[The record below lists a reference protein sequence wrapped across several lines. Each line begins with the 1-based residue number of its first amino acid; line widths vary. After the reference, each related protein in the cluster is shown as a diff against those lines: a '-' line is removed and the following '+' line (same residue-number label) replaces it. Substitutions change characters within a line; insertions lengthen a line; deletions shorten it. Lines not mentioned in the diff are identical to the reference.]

1 MLYFRGTDN
10 KLWSLSDDGSGGV
23 NLGGYETISR
33 PTVSGDYIYFQGTDN
48 KLWKV
53 RLDGTDGVHLGG
65 YDTASTP
72 FVTDLYV
79 YFRGTDNKLWR
90 INLDGTGGDNP
101 GGYQTASM
109 PFVTDTGVYFQGTG
123 NALWKINLDGTGGV
137 HLGGYDTRS
146 TPFVT
151 ADHVYFQG
159 TDNALWKINLDGT
172 GGVHLGGYDT
182 RSTPFVTADHVYF
195 QGTDNAL
202 WKINLDGTGG
212 VHLGGYNTASSPFV
226 ADRVYFQGT
235 DNALWAIAL
244 DGTSGIHVG
253 GYDTSSTPFHFD
265 PPFVRTEHRIVVLSD
280 VHIGNDA
287 PTVWYQSSIH
297 NRYLGAICNWIVA
310 NAPSIRELVLL
321 GDVVDFW
328 TQPANVKPPS
338 LAEIVAKQ
346 PAIFGP
352 NGFFGQVLDAL
363 GGAVTLIPGNHD
375 IGITA
380 AEVATI
386 VSAGG
391 HRMKFADSVYYPM
404 GDHSIALAHGNAYT
418 IFNAPDPNSPW
429 NYLPIGHFVTRMVA
443 THWARTLP
451 PGHTVATLPGQGA
464 PNGFDVGAAVKGVIG
479 RLDID
484 VAEFLLDQVAAQTGT
499 PADQQFILPS
509 GQTVSLNNDVRPA
522 YSGLFSRWVAN
533 SGGGVVG
540 LLIAGKSALADAE
553 LGYMGWFAQRQAFE
567 SGADLIVFG
576 HTHNP
581 ISGLT
586 TTLIN
591 YANSGFECPSTA
603 DMPPKLITFAVVDTN
618 TLGVEIMQVTK
629 DTAQVALY
637 PNAPKEPVV
646 PFPAQ
651 DFSCY
656 VIIENHGQRMDLEGQ
671 PTASSGYWVV
681 PPPQSIPAGGRAMI
695 WLQDY
700 PGLAGTDGAVTYSVP
715 GRGPV
720 RFTFRCPTLASNDCS
735 GGTGFVAKSGGGAWG
750 EPGSIPRT
758 GHPFYVKF
766 EA

>member
-10 KLWSLSDDGSGGV
+10 KLWSVSDDGGGAV
-23 NLGGYETISR
+23 NIGGYQTVSR
-33 PTVSGDYIYFQGTDN
+33 PTVSGAYVYFQGTDN

-53 RLDGTDGVHLGG
+53 GLDGNNGVHLGG
-65 YDTASTP
+65 YDTISTP

-90 INLDGTGGDNP
+90 INLDGSAGVNL

-109 PFVTDTGVYFQGTG
+109 PYVTDTGVYFQGTD
-123 NALWKINLDGTGGV
+123 NKLWKINLDGGGGV

-159 TDNALWKINLDGT
+159 TDNKLWKIKLDGS
-172 GGVHLGGYDT
+172 GGVHLGGNLT
-182 RSTPFVTADHVYF
+182 KSTPFATANFVFF
-195 QGTDNAL
+195 QGVDDGL
-202 WKINLDGTGG
+202 WRTGLDGTGSANI
-212 VHLGGYNTASSPFV
+212 GGQRTVSSPFV

-235 DNALWAIAL
+235 DNGLWAANL
-244 DGTSGIHVG
+244 DGSSGINIG
-253 GYDTSSTPFHFD
+253 GFHTASAPFHFN
-265 PPFVRTEHRIVVLSD
+265 PPIPRTEHRIVVLSD
-280 VHIGNDA
+280 IHIGNDA

-297 NRYLGAICNWIVA
+297 NKYLGAVCNWIVA

-321 GDVVDFW
+321 GDVFDFW
-328 TQPANVKPPS
+328 TQPANVKPPT

-346 PAIFGP
+346 QAIFGP

-363 GGAVTLIPGNHD
+363 GGAVTVIPGNHD

-380 AEVATI
+380 AEVNTI

-418 IFNAPDPNSPW
+418 MFNAPDPHSPW
-429 NYLPIGHFVTRMVA
+429 NHLPVGHFVTRMVA
-443 THWARTLP
+443 THWAKTLP

-464 PNGFDVGAAVKGVIG
+464 PNGFDIGAAIKGIIG

-484 VAEFLLDQVAAQTGT
+484 VVDFLLDQVATQTGT
-499 PADQQFILPS
+499 PADQKFILPS

-522 YSGLFSRWVAN
+522 YRNLFTRWIQN
-533 SGGGVVG
+533 CGGGAVG
-540 LLIAGKSALADAE
+540 LLIAGKSALADADV
-553 LGYMGWFAQRQAFE
+553 GYMGWFAQRQAFE
-567 SGADLIVFG
+567 SGAGVVVLG
-576 HTHNP
+576 HTHHP

-586 TTLIN
+586 TTLVN

-603 DMPPKLITFAVVDTN
+603 DVPPQLTSFAVVDVN
-618 TLGVEIMQVTK
+618 THGVEIMRVTK
-629 DTAQVALY
+629 DTAQVVAY
-637 PNAPKEPVV
+637 PNAPKAPVV
-646 PFPAQ
+646 EAPAQ

-656 VIIENHGQRMDLEGQ
+656 VVIENHGGRMDLDGH
-671 PTASSGYWVV
+671 PSANNGYWVV
-681 PPPQSIPAGGRAMI
+681 PPPQSIPAGGRALI

-700 PGLAGTDGAVTYSVP
+700 PGLVGTDGSVTYTSP
-715 GRGPV
+715 GR
-720 RFTFRCPTLASNDCS
+720 RQKFTFRCPTLALNDCS
-735 GGTGFVAKSGGGAWG
+735 GGSGFVTKSGGDRPWG
-750 EPGSIPRT
+750 EPGSITHT